1 MSRVFLLDGRR
12 SSGSPA
18 PLGPCCRRVCR
29 LLHDHRHPPPCEAV
43 EAVEALEAAWDFMGT
58 CNDMYKFSIFFF
70 QTTFRVYESLNGDK
84 FGSVDQLKI
93 GMRGPTKN
101 RQTVDIR
108 GMDSPYW
115 FPTVWTLISNP
126 LELWAWNSQN
136 RSAWGGELGWC
147 FCRTKQ
153 SAEQWLRSTP
163 VGWWLRGSYYYL
175 GVVSTGTSISTA
187 VKLI

>member
-1 MSRVFLLDGRR
+1 MTWVVYSCWMDAEVLEVQHHWDHAAAASAGCCTITVILR
-12 SSGSPA
+12 PA
-18 PLGPCCRRVCR
+18 RQWRQW
-29 LLHDHRHPPPCEAV
+29 RHWRQRGISWGHV
-43 EAVEALEAAWDFMGT
+43 MT
-58 CNDMYKFSIFFF
+58 CTSFPSLN
-70 QTTFRVYESLNGDK
+70 ESLNGDK